1 MPPQKA
7 RHSFVSQLA
16 SWYTFNQ
23 ALSSSKDVSSIF
35 SHTMIFLKNSFEAE
49 NGLLGLVD
57 GKRGKLFI
65 EEAAGPVLE
74 QARGNSCNADDGTW
88 GDVMRNGSSKVI
100 TNVVTE
106 LPVRGS
112 GDKGSLPQ
120 LPAICAPL
128 RWGDMPLGILLIDT
142 PLPPS
147 EERLTHVQ
155 AVASFISPAVVVA
168 RLGEETSLNE
178 ILKRKLE
185 GAIERMD
192 LHTESYGDLMSDV
205 VSLVEKTLIRV
216 ALKKANYVQ
225 LTTARFLGIN
235 RNTLRKKIKELGIS
249 LS

>member
-1 MPPQKA
+1 MTPQKA
-7 RHSFVSQLA
+7 RHSLVPQLA
-16 SWYTFNQ
+16 PWYTFNR

-35 SHTMIFLKNSFEAE
+35 SHTMIFLENTFEAE

-57 GKRGKLFI
+57 GKRGRLFV

-74 QARGNSCNADDGTW
+74 RAKGNSCKVDDCTW
-88 GDVMRNGSSKVI
+88 GDVIRNGSPKVI
-100 TNVVTE
+100 TDVVTE
-106 LPVRGS
+106 PLVRGT
-112 GDKGSLPQ
+112 GDNGSLPQ
-120 LPAICAPL
+120 LPGICAPL
-128 RWGDMPLGILLIDT
+128 RWGDVPLGILLIDT

-147 EERLTHVQ
+147 EERLIHVQ

-192 LHTESYGDLMSDV
+192 LHTESYGDLMTDV

-216 ALKKANYVQ
+216 ALKKANNVQ

-235 RNTLRKKIKELGIS
+235 RNTLRKKIKDLGIS

>member
-7 RHSFVSQLA
+7 RHTVVPHLA
-16 SWYTFNQ
+16 PWYTFNQ
-23 ALSSSKDVSSIF
+23 ALSSSRDVSSIF
-35 SHTMIFLKNSFEAE
+35 SHTMTFLKNTFDAE
-49 NGLLGLVD
+49 NGLLGILD
-57 GKRGKLFI
+57 GKKGKLTI
-65 EEAAGPVLE
+65 AEAAGPVLE
-74 QARGNSCNADDGTW
+74 KARGKSCAADDGTW
-88 GDVMRNGSSKVI
+88 GDVMSNGSPKVI
-100 TNVVTE
+100 ADVGAA
-106 LPVRGS
+106 LVRGA
-112 GDKGSLPQ
+112 GEKGSLPK
-120 LPAICAPL
+120 LAGICAPL
-128 RWGDMPLGILLIDT
+128 RWGDAPLGILLIDT
-142 PLPPS
+142 PQPPS

-192 LHTESYGDLMSDV
+192 LHTESHGDLMSDV
-205 VSLVEKTLIRV
+205 ISLVEKTLIRV

-249 LS
+249 LT